1 MFLLYVLEGC
11 PYCKRAIDLL
21 KSHKAEYKTILV
33 PHEDKIKTQ
42 YKKDTGMKT
51 FPMVFVS
58 TGCPEKNHFIKIGGS
73 TDLEKYFE
81 KIDEMKMEGMSSAIL
96 SKMSDNLKK

>member
-11 PYCKRAIDLL
+11 PYCKRAIELL
-21 KSHKAEYKTILV
+21 KSHHAQYQTILV
-33 PHEDKIKTQ
+33 SHDDKIKSQ

-51 FPMVFVS
+51 FPMVFIS
-58 TGCPEKNHFIKIGGS
+58 TGCEGSNHYMKIGGS

-81 KIDEMKMEGMSSAIL
+81 KMDEMKNEGMSSTIL
-96 SKMSDNLKK
+96 SKMVENIKK

>member
-11 PYCKRAIDLL
+11 PYCKRAIELL

-33 PHEDKIKTQ
+33 PHDDEMKTE
-42 YKKDTGMKT
+42 YKKNTGMKT

-58 TGCPEKNHFIKIGGS
+58 TGCLEKNHFIKIGGS
-73 TDLEKYFE
+73 TDLEKYFQ
-81 KIDEMKMEGMSSAIL
+81 KIDEMKNENISTAIL
-96 SKMSDNLKK
+96 SKMSENLKK